1 MTKTETVNE
10 LPERIN
16 VMKVISFV
24 VSDVV
29 ELIVSENPD
38 STSEVTI
45 EDVMERVEGWAQ
57 EDFGVENARFLVYQ
71 DENGE
76 EL

>member
-1 MTKTETVNE
+1 MTKTETVSE

-24 VSDVV
+24 VADVV
-29 ELIVSENPD
+29 ELIVSENP
-38 STSEVTI
+38 SRTQEVTI
-45 EDVMERVEGWAQ
+45 EDVMERVEGWAH

>member
-57 EDFGVENARFLVYQ
+57 EDFGVKNARFLVYQ

>member
-57 EDFGVENARFLVYQ
+57 EDFGVENARFLIYQ

>member
-71 DENGE
+71 DGNGE

>member
-1 MTKTETVNE
+1 MTKTKSMSE

-16 VMKVISFV
+16 VMKVVSFV
-24 VSDVV
+24 VADVV
-29 ELIVSENPD
+29 ELIVSENPNR
-38 STSEVTI
+38 TQEVTI
-45 EDVMERVEGWAQ
+45 EDVMERVEGWAH

>member
-71 DENGE
+71 DEYGE

>member
-1 MTKTETVNE
+1 
-10 LPERIN
+10 
-16 VMKVISFV
+16 MKVISFV

>member
-1 MTKTETVNE
+1 MTKTKSVSE

-16 VMKVISFV
+16 VMKVVSFV
-24 VSDVV
+24 VADVV
-29 ELIVSENPD
+29 ELIVSENPNR
-38 STSEVTI
+38 TQEVTI
-45 EDVMERVEGWAQ
+45 EDVMERVEGWAH

>member
-1 MTKTETVNE
+1 MTKTETVSE

-57 EDFGVENARFLVYQ
+57 EDFGVENARFLIYQ

>member
-1 MTKTETVNE
+1 MTTTETVSE

-16 VMKVISFV
+16 VMKVISFDVAEV
-24 VSDVV
+24 VK
-29 ELIVSENPD
+29 LIVSENPD
-38 STSEVTI
+38 RTQEVTI